1 MIKMQTVLDYKCPSC
16 GGKAE
21 FDSQS
26 QMMKCPFCDTTFDIS
41 AMEEMDQILHQ
52 EIPQE
57 DPQWEEQG
65 QEWSEEEASQ
75 LQVFVCNNC
84 GGELVTDANTA
95 ATHCPYCDNP
105 VVLAGR
111 LSGSLKPDVVI
122 PFQISKEQAKE
133 ALKKHCSGK
142 KLLPR
147 FFAKENRLEE
157 IQGVYVP
164 FWLFDADVSANMQ
177 YLCTTSRSWSD
188 SRYIYTE
195 TKHFSVQRA
204 GTMAYENVPVDGS
217 SKMADDMMESI
228 EPFDVSKA
236 VDFQTAYLSGYL
248 ADRYDVESAKCQER
262 ANSRI
267 RNSTEVTFRNT
278 VQGYATVQQKQRS
291 IHAKNAKTRYAL
303 YPVWMLTTNWEG
315 KKYTF
320 AMNGQTG
327 KFVGDLPM
335 DRKAYWRWWAIW
347 TGLLSAGCVL
357 GLFLLRALGVL

>member
-1 MIKMQTVLDYKCPSC
+1 MQTILDYKCPSC
-16 GGKAE
+16 GGKVE

-26 QMMKCPFCDTTFDIS
+26 QMMKCPFCDTTLDVA
-41 AMEEMDQILHQ
+41 AMVEMDEILHQ
-52 EIPQE
+52 ELPQE
-57 DPQWEEQG
+57 DPQWEEQA
-65 QEWSEEEASQ
+65 QEWTEEEAAQ

-111 LSGSLKPDVVI
+111 LSGALKPDVVI

-142 KLLPR
+142 KLLPK
-147 FFAKENRLEE
+147 FFAQENRLEE

-164 FWLFDADVSANMQ
+164 FWLFDAEVTADIH
-177 YLCTTSRSWSD
+177 YKCTTVHSWSD
-188 SRYIYTE
+188 SRYDYTE
-195 TKHFSVQRA
+195 TKYYAVNRA
-204 GTMAYENVPVDGS
+204 GIMAYENVPVDGS
-217 SKMADDMMESI
+217 SKMPDDMMESI

-248 ADRYDVESAKCQER
+248 ADRYDVDSKDCRTR

-267 RNSTEVTFRNT
+267 RTSTEATFRNT
-278 VQGYATVQQKQRS
+278 VHGYTGTYQQQSNIQTR
-291 IHAKNAKTRYAL
+291 NAKTRYAL

-335 DRKAYWRWWAIW
+335 DRKAYWLWWALWAGILSV
-347 TGLLSAGCVL
+347 GSILVMLLLHNMGIL
-357 GLFLLRALGVL
+357 